1 MLLLYWVAMEE
12 FPDDSNDVEYYEWAK
27 VDGKVKTVV
36 KSIDV
41 EEAIESFNR
50 QVKILKAHIF
60 VGRTQNTHNRPKEN
74 HSFSVFTARC
84 YTRGI
89 DGTLL
94 NKNFTVTSE
103 ATGHSQIAAL
113 SCIF

>member
-12 FPDDSNDVEYYEWAK
+12 FPDDSNDVECYEWAK

-41 EEAIESFNR
+41 EETIESFNR

-60 VGRTQNTHNRPKEN
+60 VGRTQNTHNRLKEN
-74 HSFSVFTARC
+74 HSFSVFTACC

-103 ATGHSQIAAL
+103 AT
-113 SCIF
+113 